1 MYDRVG
7 KGKNM
12 MNINVNEKEYK
23 VEFSFGA
30 AECKEIVQKMFSV
43 VNGSYLLA
51 QTDKVLHRLPLMD

>member
-1 MYDRVG
+1 
-7 KGKNM
+7 M
-12 MNINVNEKEYK
+12 MNINVNGKEYK

-51 QTDKVLHRLPLMD
+51 QTKVLHRLLLTAWQI